1 MTFPAGIVRVFSG
14 TPPPPVLS
22 FRLVHT
28 TRIEH
33 FQPNAELLFS
43 DPSQSD
49 PETKDFWLNMAALT
63 DALQRQ
69 AEQNPAAS
77 YYNVVL
83 LRYQEPGGEATP
95 MEASRCVRGRGCR
108 CGDQGDPRPAQS
120 PRGGLRSRPGS
131 PVRPSPATRMRLR
144 TEVALAAG
152 LGAFGL
158 LVLWSLRA
166 PSPPCRSPQPHPG
179 PRPRPPRPAPPA
191 PPPPPAAPTPRLP
204 RSPTSRGSR
213 SRCATSCC
221 TATAATSRC
230 CRTRRPSARSPCSC
244 CSPSSRRPPTTS
256 AASCCA
262 ARGPASAGCGARP
275 LRRLFLLGTAADPRE
290 ARKVDRLLAL
300 EARAHG
306 DILQWDFHD
315 SFFNLTLKQVLFL
328 QWQQTRC
335 ANASFMLNGD
345 DDVFA
350 HTDNMVSYLQDHS
363 PDRHL
368 FVGQLIRNVGPI
380 RVPWSKYY
388 VPKIVTPDDH
398 YPPYC
403 GGGGF
408 LLSRF
413 TAAALHRASQGLE
426 LFPIDDVFLGMC
438 LRREG
443 LEPASHSGIRTS
455 GVGAPSASMSSFD
468 PCFYRELLL
477 VHRFLPYEMLLMW
490 EALSQPNL
498 TCGKQ
503 TQVF

>member
-1 MTFPAGIVRVFSG
+1 MSCSPDLGFRAQGELARFGAS
-14 TPPPPVLS
+14 PVATDSSHALS
-22 FRLVHT
+22 F
-28 TRIEH
+28 
-33 FQPNAELLFS
+33 P
-43 DPSQSD
+43 
-49 PETKDFWLNMAALT
+49 KAA
-63 DALQRQ
+63 
-69 AEQNPAAS
+69 
-77 YYNVVL
+77 
-83 LRYQEPGGEATP
+83 ATP
-95 MEASRCVRGRGCR
+95 DGAEESKEEAAVIPARYSGCGGTKKTPWSVSAPGQSSGNPDKPAWPRDSAQEGEVPLWRPGRP
-108 CGDQGDPRPAQS
+108 QTS
-120 PRGGLRSRPGS
+120 TVTPRGPEEPPG
-131 PVRPSPATRMRLR
+131 V
-144 TEVALAAG
+144 
-152 LGAFGL
+152 
-158 LVLWSLRA
+158 
-166 PSPPCRSPQPHPG
+166 PSPPQPGDQDEAADRGGPG
-179 PRPRPPRPAPPA
+179 RGPGRLRPPGA
-191 PPPPPAAPTPRLP
+191 LE
-204 RSPTSRGSR
+204 
-213 SRCATSCC
+213 
-221 TATAATSRC
+221 
-230 CRTRRPSARSPCSC
+230 SAR
-244 CSPSSRRPPTTS
+244 
-256 AASCCA
+256 A
-262 ARGPASAGCGARP
+262 
-275 LRRLFLLGTAADPRE
+275 
-290 ARKVDRLLAL
+290 
-300 EARAHG
+300 
-306 DILQWDFHD
+306 

-498 TCGKQ
+498 TCGKR

>member
-1 MTFPAGIVRVFSG
+1 MEPLVGYFLVTSEAGQRLTTEAHPG
-14 TPPPPVLS
+14 RGLPTPGP
-22 FRLVHT
+22 
-28 TRIEH
+28 
-33 FQPNAELLFS
+33 
-43 DPSQSD
+43 
-49 PETKDFWLNMAALT
+49 WL
-63 DALQRQ
+63 
-69 AEQNPAAS
+69 PK
-77 YYNVVL
+77 L
-83 LRYQEPGGEATP
+83 LRRVPTCG
-95 MEASRCVRGRGCR
+95 GCR

-166 PSPPCRSPQPHPG
+166 PSPPCRSPQPTPG
-179 PRPRPPRPAPPA
+179 PPAPPA
-191 PPPPPAAPTPRLP
+191 PRAPGAPRAP
-204 RSPTSRGSR
+204 
-213 SRCATSCC
+213 
-221 TATAATSRC
+221 
-230 CRTRRPSARSPCSC
+230 CRANA
-244 CSPSSRRPPTTS
+244 S
-256 AASCCA
+256 AAAQPDFAGQPQQVRDFLLYRHCRDFALLQDAPAKCA
-262 ARGPASAGCGARP
+262 EPVFLLLAIKSSPANYERRELLRRTWARERRVRGAP